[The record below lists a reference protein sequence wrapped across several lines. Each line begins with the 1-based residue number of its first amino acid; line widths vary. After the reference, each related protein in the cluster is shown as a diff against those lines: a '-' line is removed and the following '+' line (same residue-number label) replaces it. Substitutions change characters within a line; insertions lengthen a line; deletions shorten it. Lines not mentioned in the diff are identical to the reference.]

1 MQKISTLIFI
11 FLGTLA
17 GFTSGCKKDEAANN
31 TSTQTDARDIAV
43 GSYRGTYYYTHNNQ
57 TQTEARTVLITKGA
71 NNNLIIDFGAG
82 FIVTTDAVNVF
93 GKDISGSIS
102 EQNVVSFTVK
112 GVGDAGNHFAYSESN
127 GKSAFTCH
135 INIKQPGFQSTVLF
149 LGYK

>member
-135 INIKQPGFQSTVLF
+135 INLKQPGFQSTVLF

>member
-1 MQKISTLIFI
+1 MQKLNSVIIIFI
-11 FLGTLA
+11 SA
-17 GFTSGCKKDEAANN
+17 IAIITSGCKKESETNN
-31 TSTQTDARDIAV
+31 TATQSDARDNAV
-43 GSYRGTYYYTHNNQ
+43 GSYRGTYYYTHNSQ

-71 NNNLIIDFGAG
+71 NNNLIIDLGTG

-102 EQNVVSFTVK
+102 EQNVLSFTVK
-112 GVGDAGNHFAYSESN
+112 GEGVMGSHFAYSESN

-135 INIKQPGFQSTVLF
+135 INLKQPGFQSTVLF

>member
-1 MQKISTLIFI
+1 M
-11 FLGTLA
+11 
-17 GFTSGCKKDEAANN
+17 
-31 TSTQTDARDIAV
+31 
-43 GSYRGTYYYTHNNQ
+43 H
-57 TQTEARTVLITKGA
+57 A

-112 GVGDAGNHFAYSESN
+112 GEGVMGSHFAYSESN

-135 INIKQPGFQSTVLF
+135 INLKQPGFQSTVLF

>member
-1 MQKISTLIFI
+1 VHAKNKYPYIHF
-11 FLGTLA
+11 FRH
-17 GFTSGCKKDEAANN
+17 TS
-31 TSTQTDARDIAV
+31 QL
-43 GSYRGTYYYTHNNQ
+43 H
-57 TQTEARTVLITKGA
+57 L
-71 NNNLIIDFGAG
+71 IDFGAG

-112 GVGDAGNHFAYSESN
+112 GVGDVGNHFAYSESN

-135 INIKQPGFQSTVLF
+135 INLKQPGFQSTVLF